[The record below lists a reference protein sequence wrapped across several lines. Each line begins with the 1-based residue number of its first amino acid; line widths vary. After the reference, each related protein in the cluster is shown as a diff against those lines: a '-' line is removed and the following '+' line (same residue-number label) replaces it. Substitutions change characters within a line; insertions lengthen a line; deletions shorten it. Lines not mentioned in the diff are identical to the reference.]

1 MKRVLSLKWGLV
13 TIAALLALSAG
24 ADVYVPPPR
33 TMSHAEWMMA
43 MGHNAASLRF
53 AVPCFALAVL
63 LAAWCVSVRRK
74 RPSVMVC
81 LACCAPAILFLP
93 IVHGRSWFD
102 ITFLS
107 AFGVSAVS
115 WIISVV
121 SYFRIRK
128 SAKGVGVL
136 LAIPV
141 VFVAVTVAGIRVNKS
156 RSYLLAAGDLTY
168 RPPVDPR
175 PGETYDEYVK
185 RANRII
191 YHHCPKCDKPM
202 QSAYYYGCYWYCDA
216 CGYNKDFERRQEKR
230 RNSQRNAERQKET
243 ENQ

>member
-1 MKRVLSLKWGLV
+1 MKSVLPLKWVLA
-13 TIAALLALSAG
+13 TIAVTWALSAW
-24 ADVYVPPPR
+24 ADLCVPSPR
-33 TMSHAEWMMA
+33 TLSYAEWRMA
-43 MGHNAASLRF
+43 MGQDAVPLRF
-53 AVPCFALAVL
+53 FVPCFALAVL

-74 RPSVMVC
+74 RPSVMVW
-81 LACCAPAILFLP
+81 LACCAPAILFVP

-115 WIISVV
+115 WIISVA

-128 SAKGVGVL
+128 FAKGVGVL

-141 VFVAVTVAGIRVNKS
+141 VFVAVTVAGVSVNKS
-156 RSYLLAAGDLTY
+156 RSYLFAEVDLAY

-191 YHHCPKCDKPM
+191 HHHCPKCDKPM
-202 QSAYYYGCYWYCDA
+202 ESAYHYGRYWYCNA
-216 CGYNKDFERRQEKR
+216 CGYNRDFERRQEEHR
-230 RNSQRNAERQKET
+230 TSQGSAELQKKT
-243 ENQ
+243 EPQ